1 MSHQMRTVGATS
13 REPREGAHV
22 VAERNVWVS
31 PTLSRDQQQLKEELA
46 HSLVT
51 PEAAGELRGYLED
64 CFRRL
69 LTTLEL
75 VPADTG
81 RVLELG
87 ANPYFLTMLLKRFRG
102 YELEL
107 ANFFG
112 RRGNN
117 VQRVRNDVTGES
129 HEFRY
134 REFNIEEDDFPYPNA
149 QFDGVLYCEI
159 LEHLIRDPIA
169 VFAEIH
175 RVLKPGGWLLVT
187 TPNVARRPRNANC
200 AIGRRHN
207 SWSNISATNMKG

>member
-1 MSHQMRTVGATS
+1 MSLPGAPMSHQMRGVRAACSEPAATQ
-13 REPREGAHV
+13 EDAQV
-22 VAERNVWVS
+22 MAERSVWVS

-46 HSLVT
+46 HSLAT

-87 ANPYFLTMLLKRFRG
+87 ANPYFLTMLLKRFHR

-112 RRGNN
+112 GRGDN
-117 VQRVRNDVTGES
+117 VQRVRNEVTSES

-149 QFDGVLYCEI
+149 RFDGVLYCEI
-159 LEHLIRDPIA
+159 LGRLIRATLSP
-169 VFAEIH
+169 FAELF
-175 RVLKPGGWLLVT
+175 R
-187 TPNVARRPRNANC
+187 
-200 AIGRRHN
+200 
-207 SWSNISATNMKG
+207 